1 MQDLHILISA
11 PDRQGLV
18 FEIARCFFELG
29 FNIARQD
36 EFVDLQNKQFFLRTH
51 IQARESSADS
61 KVEEKLRTSLA
72 NILYANTPCARD
84 SITDSVT
91 KDFGAQDSNVEV
103 KIIPAQRKK
112 SLVLFC
118 TKENHC
124 LGDIL
129 LRYDSGELNAEIKAI
144 ISNHSVLEPLAR
156 KFDVRFLHI
165 EPKGLSLEDKR
176 ENEIRILE
184 ALQGLGEIDFLVLA
198 KYMRIL
204 TPEFIKHFPN
214 RILNIHHSFLPAF
227 IGANPYKQAYER
239 GVKIIGA
246 SAHFVTE
253 NLDEGPII
261 TQDTIAIDHS
271 YTWREMQRAGGDVEK
286 SVLARALKLALE
298 DRIFVFQNRTII
310 F

>member
-1 MQDLHILISA
+1 MQDFHILISA
-11 PDRQGLV
+11 PDRQELV

-61 KVEEKLRTSLA
+61 KVEEKLRTSLE
-72 NILYANTPCARD
+72 NILCANAPCARD
-84 SITDSVT
+84 SVT
-91 KDFGAQDSNVEV
+91 RNSGVQNSNIEIQ
-103 KIIPAQRKK
+103 IIPAQRKK

-156 KFDVRFLHI
+156 KFGVRFLHI
-165 EPKGLSLEDKR
+165 EPRGLSLEDKR
-176 ENEIRILE
+176 EHEERILG

-204 TPEFIKHFPN
+204 TPEFIKHFPK

-261 TQDTIAIDHS
+261 TQDTIAINHS

>member
-1 MQDLHILISA
+1 MQDFHILISA

-18 FEIARCFFELG
+18 FEIARCFFDLG

-51 IQARESSADS
+51 IQTKESALDV
-61 KVEEKLRTSLA
+61 KVEEKLRTSLED
-72 NILYANTPCARD
+72 ILCPNSSCTRD
-84 SITDSVT
+84 SDM
-91 KDFGAQDSNVEV
+91 QNSNIEI

-129 LRYDSGELNAEIKAI
+129 LRYDSGELNAQIKAI
-144 ISNHSVLEPLAR
+144 ISNHSVLEPLAH
-156 KFDVRFLHI
+156 KFGAYFLHI
-165 EPKGLSLEDKR
+165 EPRGLSLEDKR
-176 ENEIRILE
+176 EHEGHILK

-261 TQDTIAIDHS
+261 TQDTIAINHS

>member
-1 MQDLHILISA
+1 MQDFHILISA

-18 FEIARCFFELG
+18 FEIARCFFDLG

-51 IQARESSADS
+51 IQTKESALDV
-61 KVEEKLRTSLA
+61 KVEEKLRTSLED
-72 NILYANTPCARD
+72 ILCPNSSYTRD
-84 SITDSVT
+84 SDM
-91 KDFGAQDSNVEV
+91 QNSNIEI

-129 LRYDSGELNAEIKAI
+129 LRYDSGELNAQIKAI
-144 ISNHSVLEPLAR
+144 ISNHSVLEPLAH
-156 KFDVRFLHI
+156 KFGAYFLHI
-165 EPKGLSLEDKR
+165 EPRGLSLEDKR
-176 ENEIRILE
+176 EHEGHILK

-261 TQDTIAIDHS
+261 TQDTIAINHS

>member
-1 MQDLHILISA
+1 M
-11 PDRQGLV
+11 
-18 FEIARCFFELG
+18 
-29 FNIARQD
+29 
-36 EFVDLQNKQFFLRTH
+36 DLQNKQFFLRTH
-51 IQARESSADS
+51 IQTKESALDV
-61 KVEEKLRTSLA
+61 KVEEKLRTSLED
-72 NILYANTPCARD
+72 ILCPNSSCTRD
-84 SITDSVT
+84 SDM
-91 KDFGAQDSNVEV
+91 QNSNIEI

-129 LRYDSGELNAEIKAI
+129 LRYDSGELNAQIKAI
-144 ISNHSVLEPLAR
+144 ISNHSVLEPLAH
-156 KFDVRFLHI
+156 KFGAYFLHI
-165 EPKGLSLEDKR
+165 EPRGLSLEDKR
-176 ENEIRILE
+176 EHEGHILK

-261 TQDTIAIDHS
+261 TQDTIAINHS

>member
-1 MQDLHILISA
+1 MQDFHILISA

-61 KVEEKLRTSLA
+61 KAEEKLRTSLE
-72 NILYANTPCARD
+72 NILCANAPCAQD
-84 SITDSVT
+84 SITDSVI
-91 KDFGAQDSNVEV
+91 KDFGAQDSGVEV

-129 LRYDSGELNAEIKAI
+129 LRYDSGELNAKIKAI

-165 EPKGLSLEDKR
+165 EPSGLSLKDKR
-176 ENEIRILE
+176 ENEIHILE